1 MKGLV
6 AFFVFLSIEFTN
18 SMKAQAVSLFWK
30 LHVSHL
36 PQGSECKQSQ
46 PVGSHQAERRLNQP
60 NYPGSHRSHEPSFR
74 ALGRR
79 NFCSPHYISVL
90 YGLRRA

>member
-1 MKGLV
+1 MKRLV

-30 LHVSHL
+30 LRVPHL

-60 NYPGSHRSHEPSFR
+60 NYSGSHRSRKPSFR

-90 YGLRRA
+90 CGLRRA